1 MLVSVKNGHFSVDIY
16 HNQISNYFQ
25 NYPTNSL
32 ALLGQRPGYKNI
44 QLAPSHFI
52 VPNYPNLGNNPK
64 SGKLKPRPAT
74 SRPSVPRPATSRP
87 ATSRPAPPRQATSR
101 PAPPRQATS
110 RPATPK
116 PATSRPGTP
125 RPVTPKLD
133 TPKLETPKPATP
145 NGGGYC
151 PGASF
156 QNCLGFCP
164 PNENDEVFRNCVS
177 NCVNQCP
184 NS

>member
-32 ALLGQRPGYKNI
+32 AILGQRPGYENI
-44 QLAPSHFI
+44 KLAPSHFI
-52 VPNYPNLGNNPK
+52 VPNYPNLSSNPK
-64 SGKLKPRPAT
+64 GGKLKPRPAT
-74 SRPSVPRPATSRP
+74 SRPAVPRPATSRP
-87 ATSRPAPPRQATSR
+87 ATPRPVP
-101 PAPPRQATS
+101 S
-110 RPATPK
+110 RPATTRIVPSRPATAK
-116 PATSRPGTP
+116 PATSRPGTSKLATP
-125 RPVTPKLD
+125 RPVTPRPD
-133 TPKLETPKPATP
+133 TPKPATP

-156 QNCLGFCP
+156 ENCLGFCP